1 MDSPRCCDTAVTG
14 VSVVHQAG
22 QDLLA
27 MECPIS
33 QCHLDEAAPLSYY
46 LLMVYMASIVYNCD
60 GIFPVFFLFLG
71 NESILIKIPL
81 CQL

>member
-22 QDLLA
+22 QVLLA

-33 QCHLDEAAPLSYY
+33 QCHLDEVAPLSHY
-46 LLMVYMASIVYNCD
+46 LLMVYMASIAYNCD
-60 GIFPVFFLFLG
+60 GFSQFFFFF
-71 NESILIKIPL
+71 
-81 CQL
+81 